1 MPVHCSKVAGL
12 VVMAAVLGV
21 NLGESTLWDESQTL
35 EVQEVGYIVWCVQL
49 IHCAMCAINS
59 SGDVTYFLHNVV
71 INSFETNGLP

>member
-35 EVQEVGYIVWCVQL
+35 EVQEVGHIV
-49 IHCAMCAINS
+49 
-59 SGDVTYFLHNVV
+59 
-71 INSFETNGLP
+71 